1 MRKFYVLILTLLI
14 TLSIIT
20 VSFADSLLTE
30 TGGLSN
36 MYGNRKACQEGDIV
50 TILFKEKTVAVQSA
64 KGTVK
69 NNYTTGVGAGQG
81 LLDFFGGGGMNG
93 SENVDVES
101 TTRQAHS
108 LDTTLTAR
116 VEKVLP
122 DGNLYIVGTRS
133 IEVNHETQKLTV
145 TGIVR
150 PDDVSRSNTVE
161 STRVGNMLAK
171 VNGLPVQRS
180 TKQRRGGVIRWVWG
194 LLF

>member
-1 MRKFYVLILTLLI
+1 MRIFFALILTLL
-14 TLSIIT
+14 TALSIIPAAY
-20 VSFADSLLTE
+20 ADSLLSE

-50 TILFKEKTVAVQSA
+50 TILFREKTVAVQSA
-64 KGTVK
+64 KGVVK
-69 NNYTTGVGAGQG
+69 HDYTTGVGAGRG
-81 LLDFFGGGGMNG
+81 LLDFFAGGGMNG
-93 SENVDVES
+93 SENINVES

-145 TGIVR
+145 SGIVR
-150 PDDVSRSNTVE
+150 PDDVTRSNTVE
-161 STRVGNMLAK
+161 STRVGNMQAK
-171 VNGLPVQRS
+171 VNGLPVDRS
-180 TKQRRGGVIRWVWG
+180 THRRRGGVIRWVWG